1 MSDLY
6 ACAECASLPS
16 VPRGKWYCKYC
27 ENMFQR
33 EKFVEHNA
41 NALAAGRVSG
51 IDPIEQITKRCI
63 RIVKNPEE
71 AEVIACV
78 ICRGYD
84 FSRSGFGPRTVILCD
99 QCEKEYHIGCLKKH
113 KIADLKELPE
123 GKWFCCT
130 DCQRIYLALQ
140 NLLNSGDEKLPDT
153 CLDIV
158 RAKEVEKCIDSIGDI
173 DLRWRLLSGKMTSR
187 ETRVL
192 LAEAVAIFHVCAEPF
207 NFDDLTDYY
216 DPA

>member
-1 MSDLY
+1 M
-6 ACAECASLPS
+6 
-16 VPRGKWYCKYC
+16 
-27 ENMFQR
+27 
-33 EKFVEHNA
+33 
-41 NALAAGRVSG
+41 
-51 IDPIEQITKRCI
+51 
-63 RIVKNPEE
+63 
-71 AEVIACV
+71 
-78 ICRGYD
+78 
-84 FSRSGFGPRTVILCD
+84 
-99 QCEKEYHIGCLKKH
+99 
-113 KIADLKELPE
+113 
-123 GKWFCCT
+123 
-130 DCQRIYLALQ
+130 
-140 NLLNSGDEKLPDT
+140 LNSGDEKLPDT